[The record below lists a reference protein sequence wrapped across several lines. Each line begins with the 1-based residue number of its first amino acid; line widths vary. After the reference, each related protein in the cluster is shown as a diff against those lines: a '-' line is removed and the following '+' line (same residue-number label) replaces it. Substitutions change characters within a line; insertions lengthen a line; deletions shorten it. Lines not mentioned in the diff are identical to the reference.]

1 MSETKKCTKCGEV
14 KAFIEFS
21 PNEVNVAKV
30 RMATLDAGKTMGEV
44 SHLGK
49 LLIGDDSTPTLSGS

>member
-21 PNEVNVAKV
+21 PNK
-30 RMATLDAGKTMGEV
+30 AGKFGV
-44 SHLGK
+44 
-49 LLIGDDSTPTLSGS
+49 STPTLSGS